1 MAVTPRSD
9 VAALIPEDVA
19 REIFKNAAQ
28 SSAIL
33 ANPLV
38 TRRTMSRQQQRLPVT
53 SFLPEAYWVAEGSAK
68 TESTHKWANQ
78 FINAEEL
85 AVIVR
90 VHENVVNDADFDLW
104 DEIMPSVVEAFGQ
117 KFDQAV
123 LFGIDS
129 PAAFEDSILEQCDA
143 KDHDVKE
150 GTGIDFA
157 EDINLAFGKV
167 ESDGYMVNGAVGR
180 LGVKAKL
187 RGLRDSDG
195 SPIFVTSLQ
204 DEGRVQSIYGEPLI
218 FSSNG
223 AWDADEAEIIV
234 GDWSKLLVGLRQ
246 DVTMKISDTAV
257 VGGQSLFERD
267 EVALR
272 MTFRVGFTVINP
284 PTRENPTAATRYP
297 FAAVRPS
304 DWTGSAGVES

>member
-38 TRRTMSRQQQRLPVT
+38 TTRTMSRQQQRLPVT
-53 SFLPEAYWVAEGSAK
+53 NFLPEAYWVAEGSAK
-68 TESTHKWANQ
+68 QESTKKWANQ

-85 AVIVR
+85 AVIIR
-90 VHENVVNDADFDLW
+90 VHENVVNDADFNLW

-123 LFGIDS
+123 LFGIDAPGS
-129 PAAFEDSILEQCDA
+129 FEDSISERCDSVG
-143 KDHDVKE
+143 HNIIE
-150 GTGIDFA
+150 GAGIDFA
-157 EDINLAFGKV
+157 EDINLAMGLV
-167 ESDGYMVNGAVGR
+167 ESDGYMVNGAVAR

-187 RGLRDSDG
+187 RGLRDEQG
-195 SPIFVTSLQ
+195 QPIYVTSLQ

-223 AWDADEAEIIV
+223 AWDADESEIFI
-234 GDWSKLLVGLRQ
+234 GDWSKLLVGLRT
-246 DVTMKISDTAV
+246 DVTMKLSDTAV
-257 VGGQSLFERD
+257 VGGESLFERD
-267 EVALR
+267 EIALR
-272 MTFRVGFTVINP
+272 MTFRLGFTVINP
-284 PTRENPTAATRYP
+284 PTRENPDADTRYP

-304 DWTGSAGVES
+304 GYTPTS

>member
-19 REIFKNAAQ
+19 REIFKNATQA
-28 SSAIL
+28 SAIL
-33 ANPLV
+33 GNPLV

-53 SFLPEAYWVAEGSAK
+53 NFLPDAYWVAEGSAK

-90 VHENVVNDADFDLW
+90 VHENVVADADFDLW

-123 LFGIDS
+123 LFGIDA
-129 PAAFEDSILEQCDA
+129 PNTFEDSILEACDA
-143 KDHDVKE
+143 ADHDVKE
-150 GTGIDFA
+150 GTGVDFA
-157 EDINLAFGKV
+157 DDINLAMGKV
-167 ESDGYMVNGAVGR
+167 ESDGYMVNGAVAR

-187 RGLRDSDG
+187 RGLRDQEG
-195 SPIFVTSLQ
+195 APIFVTSLQ

-223 AWDADEAEIIV
+223 AWDPDEAELVI
-234 GDWSKLLVGLRQ
+234 GDWSKLLVGLRS

-284 PTRENPTAATRYP
+284 PTRENPSGVTRYP

-304 DWTGSAGVES
+304 AWTGSAGVES